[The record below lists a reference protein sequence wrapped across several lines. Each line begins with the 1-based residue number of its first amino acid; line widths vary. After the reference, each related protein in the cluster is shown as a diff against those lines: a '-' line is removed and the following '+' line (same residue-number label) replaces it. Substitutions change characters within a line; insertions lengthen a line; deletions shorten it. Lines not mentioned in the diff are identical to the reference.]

1 MQHIPITDNHIH
13 LSPRGLGVE
22 AMRQFERAG
31 GTHAI
36 VVCLP
41 SWTMGVKIE
50 KASDF
55 RRVWEP
61 TLRLVE
67 QTNAT
72 TCVRAHAVL
81 GVHPAELPPLA
92 ERMGLERAV
101 DIIKG
106 GLELAAL
113 CVEEGLAVGIKSGR
127 PHWQVSDEMW
137 EASCALMRHAMELA
151 RDVRCPVQLHTELSP
166 RCLEDVGSM
175 AREVGL
181 PPHRVIK
188 HYSHPHIDDFRR
200 AGVFPSVL
208 CIKGAVETA
217 VQQGSDFFME
227 TDYIDDP
234 SRPGAVLGP
243 KTVPRRTLALLE
255 GNEELFWRVH
265 VDNVE
270 RTYEIE
276 VDG

>member
-1 MQHIPITDNHIH
+1 M
-13 LSPRGLGVE
+13 E